1 MHSGLTTSGSREI
14 SVASRSSSR
23 SDAHRPGH
31 GVARSTVTAS
41 RETAPRKTK
50 RPVRAPAASDGM
62 RVAMLAPISWRVPPR
77 HYGPWERVVSLVTEG
92 LVERGV
98 DVTLFATA
106 DSVTQAH
113 LDAVCPRP
121 LAEDSTLDAKV
132 WESLHIANAFE
143 KGGTFDIIHNHYDF
157 LPLTY
162 ARLVTT
168 PVVTT
173 IHGFSSDRIK
183 AVYRRYAVRV
193 AYVSISE
200 ADRDPDLPY
209 IATVY
214 HGIDLSEFTPRDLP
228 GRGLV

>member
-1 MHSGLTTSGSREI
+1 
-14 SVASRSSSR
+14 
-23 SDAHRPGH
+23 
-31 GVARSTVTAS
+31 
-41 RETAPRKTK
+41 
-50 RPVRAPAASDGM
+50 
-62 RVAMLAPISWRVPPR
+62 
-77 HYGPWERVVSLVTEG
+77 
-92 LVERGV
+92 
-98 DVTLFATA
+98 
-106 DSVTQAH
+106 
-113 LDAVCPRP
+113 
-121 LAEDSTLDAKV
+121 
-132 WESLHIANAFE
+132 
-143 KGGTFDIIHNHYDF
+143 FDIIHNHYDF

-214 HGIDLSEFTPRDLP
+214 HGIDLSEFTPRDRP
-228 GRGLV
+228 GRGIRRGRPRGGDRRGRSSRRHRSTRRASARRGTIQSRPYGRRLPARVRAGSLGRAYRMTQRFDIGVNYWPASTAMRWWRRF